1 MKLKW
6 SSWLYSLGQAVIG
19 GVAASGTTWL
29 GTLIGNQIDKALPIL
44 QWKQM
49 GIVLLT
55 SMAFNLFFF
64 LKQSPL
70 PKAEPELGDTDF
82 IEKDK

>member
-6 SSWLYSLGQAVIG
+6 SNWLYNLGQTVIG
-19 GVAASGTTWL
+19 GVAASGLAWL
-29 GTLIGNQIDKALPIL
+29 GTLIGNQIDKALPVL
-44 QWKQM
+44 EWKQM
-49 GIVLLT
+49 GFVLLT
-55 SMAFNLFFF
+55 SVASNLFFF

-70 PKAEPELGDTDF
+70 PKAEPEPGDTNF